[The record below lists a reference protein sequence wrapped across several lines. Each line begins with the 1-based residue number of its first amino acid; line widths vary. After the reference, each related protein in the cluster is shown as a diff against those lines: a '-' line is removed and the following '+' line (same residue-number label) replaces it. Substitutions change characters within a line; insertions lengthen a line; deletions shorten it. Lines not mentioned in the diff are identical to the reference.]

1 MSPEIDKP
9 FFSIV
14 MPTRNRGSLLRSS
27 LQTAIHQTFD
37 DYEVVVCDNN
47 STDDT
52 REIVAAAQAQSKRVR
67 YVNPKRD
74 LSMCDNWDFAF
85 THARG
90 RFIAYLSDD
99 DGLLPD
105 CLSHASDLIS
115 KFDLKLLVW
124 PHAFYQHPDIPDP
137 KFTAMLSCDFMSGR
151 LFEVASDAI
160 IKALCDFQPNDIIP
174 IIPRM
179 HNGVVERTLVEKAA
193 RVTNRFFVPPYPD
206 YSTAC
211 QMLCELDSYHFIDLP
226 LGITGASLN
235 SNTGLRF
242 DRKGKFVAYTS
253 MYPGDLLADVPS
265 PMRYLTGPYLH
276 ATYKFFQRTYPN
288 KFHYPVNMDAYYEA
302 MFAELA
308 LYEDHDDV
316 SGEYKQL
323 ASYMNEYYGSSEKF
337 ESLWQ
342 RNLAAR
348 EAESGKANSNRQ
360 LLIEKFRKNKTLFL
374 YAKKVKDFVAP
385 PRPAYL
391 EFTNVQSI
399 NDAARLLLEKLPL
412 LAPQHANLHPEPANS
427 SLFLQEV
434 RIPQQPAG

>member
-1 MSPEIDKP
+1 MTGGTQTP

-14 MPTRNRGSLLRSS
+14 MPTRNRGSLLRAS
-27 LQTAIHQTFD
+27 LQTAIHQTFA

-52 REIVAAAQAQSKRVR
+52 REIVEAAQRESDRVK
-67 YVNPKRD
+67 YVNPNRD

-85 THARG
+85 THAGG
-90 RFIAYLSDD
+90 RFVAYLSDD

-105 CLSHASDLIS
+105 CLSQAHGLIS
-115 KFDLKLLVW
+115 RFNLKLLVW

-137 KFTAMLSCDFMSGR
+137 KTTAMLSCDFMSGR

-179 HNGVVERTLVEKAA
+179 HNGVVDRALVEKAA
-193 RVTNRFFVPPYPD
+193 SATSRFFVPPFPD

-211 QMLCELDSYHFIDLP
+211 QLLCTIDRYHFIDLP
-226 LGITGASLN
+226 LGITGASLI
-235 SNTGLRF
+235 SNTGMRF
-242 DRKGKFVAYTS
+242 DRKGKFGAYTA
-253 MYPGDLLADVPS
+253 MYETDLLAGVPA
-265 PMRYLTGPYLH
+265 PMKYLTPPYLH
-276 ATYKFFQRTYPN
+276 ATYRFFRKLHPEQFR
-288 KFHYPVNMDAYYEA
+288 YPVNMDAYFEA

-308 LYEDHDDV
+308 AYEIHDDV
-316 SGEYKQL
+316 STEYQQL
-323 ASYMNEYYGSSEKF
+323 AAYMNEYYGSDEKF
-337 ESLWQ
+337 KSLWQ
-342 RNLAAR
+342 RNLETR
-348 EAESGKANSNRQ
+348 QAESRRASSNRQ
-360 LLIEKFRKNKTLFL
+360 TIVEKFRKNKTLFR

-399 NDAARLLLEKLPL
+399 NDAARLLREKLPL
-412 LAPQHANLHPEPANS
+412 LAPQRANLHPEPANS
-427 SLFLQEV
+427 SLFLQEL
-434 RIPQQPAG
+434 RIPQQQAG